1 MNGNMWLKVSERI
14 ILQLLN
20 EMEYYGLNKKK
31 NE

>member
-1 MNGNMWLKVSERI
+1 MNGNMWLKVSEKI

-20 EMEYYGLNKKK
+20 EMDYYGLNKKK